1 MMKKLQKCTVINFS
15 CRPHSG
21 SEWGVG
27 WNYLIMLSKIYKEVN
42 LYIRDAERQVPWI
55 EKELKELN
63 ITNVNINPISDIWIF
78 KQISPIRAVHKFLV
92 LFYFLWLVK
101 IFFILIAKREW
112 KDSNDIFHTTWVS
125 DWIWSPIFLLPFNKR
140 ILGPLGSQPINFNIL
155 SEDYYK
161 SKVRFYIKTV
171 LRWNP
176 LNFLNAL
183 LVDHVIGISKKS
195 ISRLPWSLVKSHAII
210 SPVYSEFVLQ
220 QNNKNEKTIVFIGKH
235 LAFKNLDLFSQCVNK
250 LMIMDGCI
258 KTIVLG
264 DIVDG
269 VSSDLEILK
278 NNFKN
283 RVTITGKVPH
293 NEVNDILCN
302 GNSIFLQLSSEAGGT
317 APVEALSCG
326 VPVVCVEN
334 YGLDAFFDYGQ
345 YPHTIQYS
353 NTNDFIAS
361 IKEKLDMIWN
371 DYENKSK
378 ESLKY
383 SERFG
388 LNYSTDILYQLIN
401 D

>member
-1 MMKKLQKCTVINFS
+1 
-15 CRPHSG
+15 
-21 SEWGVG
+21 
-27 WNYLIMLSKIYKEVN
+27 
-42 LYIRDAERQVPWI
+42 
-55 EKELKELN
+55 
-63 ITNVNINPISDIWIF
+63 
-78 KQISPIRAVHKFLV
+78 
-92 LFYFLWLVK
+92 
-101 IFFILIAKREW
+101 
-112 KDSNDIFHTTWVS
+112 
-125 DWIWSPIFLLPFNKR
+125 
-140 ILGPLGSQPINFNIL
+140 
-155 SEDYYK
+155 
-161 SKVRFYIKTV
+161 
-171 LRWNP
+171 
-176 LNFLNAL
+176 
-183 LVDHVIGISKKS
+183 
-195 ISRLPWSLVKSHAII
+195 
-210 SPVYSEFVLQ
+210 
-220 QNNKNEKTIVFIGKH
+220 
-235 LAFKNLDLFSQCVNK
+235 
-250 LMIMDGCI
+250 MIMDGCI